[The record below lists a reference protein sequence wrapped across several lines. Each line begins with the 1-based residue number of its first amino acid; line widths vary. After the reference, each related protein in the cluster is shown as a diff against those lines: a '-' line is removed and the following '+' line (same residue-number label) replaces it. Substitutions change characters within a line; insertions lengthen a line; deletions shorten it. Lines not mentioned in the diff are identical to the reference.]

1 MSQIDELR
9 TTTANKDQ
17 EIMDCRK
24 AIERLQISVQQLT
37 SQLEKCQKNATID
50 SKKISTLE
58 SKVDELSSNL
68 LTFSFRISTRK
79 EVIGKIQES
88 EMFELPSLSYQFQIN
103 ALLEDGKTENLII
116 WVSVLCAA
124 NVQPNVSFEVF
135 LINRHGI
142 KVSKES
148 TDDQKSQIRIFRSVI
163 FQPFNLLP
171 TTQWITNDHLQIFC
185 RINRFNSI
193 SMRT

>member
-58 SKVDELSSNL
+58 SKVDELSSSP
-68 LTFSFRISTRK
+68 LTFSFRFSTAK
-79 EVIGKIQES
+79 KDLGKLQLS
-88 EMFELPSLSYQFQIN
+88 EIFDSPSIPYQFQIN
-103 ALLEDGKTENLII
+103 ALLENEDLFI
-116 WVSVLCAA
+116 WVSVINRSNIQSHKKISL
-124 NVQPNVSFEVF
+124 EVF
-135 LINRHGI
+135 LINRYGD
-142 KVSKES
+142 KVSKET
-148 TDDQKSQIRIFRSVI
+148 TDDQNLKIHDLDNIRFKPLKLYPRS
-163 FQPFNLLP
+163 
-171 TTQWITNDHLQIFC
+171 QWIINDHLQIFC